1 MTTILFFGKISDV
14 IGSQIT
20 YKFSDSSLNVGQL
33 RSQLSTIHECPEL
46 NDLTIRVS
54 VNDELVAE
62 TDMVKPIDTIA
73 FLSPFSGG

>member
-14 IGSQIT
+14 MGSQIT
-20 YKFSDSSLNVGQL
+20 YDFSKSFLTVSQL
-33 RSQLSTIHECPEL
+33 RSELSSTYDRAEL
-46 NDLTIRVS
+46 NDPTLRVS

-62 TDMVKPIDTIA
+62 TDTVKPIDSIA

>member
-14 IGSQIT
+14 MGSQIS
-20 YKFSDSSLNVGQL
+20 YHFSNASLTVSQL

-46 NDLTIRVS
+46 NDPNLRVS

-62 TDMVKPIDTIA
+62 TDVVTAVDSIA